1 MGGRRV
7 TWSPD
12 PDAFFR
18 DLEAKPAALRSLA
31 PRLEADPWREVEST
45 DRTVFVGMGSS
56 RFAALPV
63 AAMLRANGRDV
74 VVERAS
80 AVAVAPAALGT
91 LAVAISAS
99 GTTPETLAALARHR
113 DGGSTTVAITN
124 AEGSRLAEVAEHHIS
139 LGAGEETGGVACRSF
154 QHAIAVL
161 LAMLGARRAADAARR
176 AADATEDLLDRR
188 ASWLPQAA
196 DVVGDTGRV
205 FVLAPD
211 ERISSAEQGALMF
224 REGPR
229 VAADACETGDWLH
242 VDVYLTKPLD
252 YRAVRFAGSRFDDDV
267 ARWIDERGGRL
278 LSVGA
283 VAGGVRYR
291 GDDDTDVAHH
301 AETLVPELVAADVWR
316 RQA

>member
-12 PDAFFR
+12 PDAFLR

-31 PRLEADPWREVEST
+31 PRLEADPWPEVEST

-80 AVAVAPAALGT
+80 AVAVAPAAPGT

-154 QHAIAVL
+154 QHTIAVL

-278 LSVGA
+278 LSIGA

-291 GDDDTDVAHH
+291 SDDDPDVALL
-301 AETLVPELVAADVWR
+301 AETLVPEVVAADVWR

>member
-1 MGGRRV
+1 M

-12 PDAFFR
+12 PDAFLG

-99 GTTPETLAALARHR
+99 GTTPETVAALARHR

-154 QHAIAVL
+154 QHTIAVL

-242 VDVYLTKPLD
+242 VDVYLTKSLD

-291 GDDDTDVAHH
+291 GDDDPDVALL

>member
-1 MGGRRV
+1 M

-31 PRLEADPWREVEST
+31 PQLEADPWREVEST

-63 AAMLRANGRDV
+63 AGMVRAGGRDV

-124 AEGSRLAEVAEHHIS
+124 AKGSRLAEVADHHIS
-139 LGAGEETGGVACRSF
+139 LGAGEEIGGVACRSF
-154 QHAIAVL
+154 QHTIAVL
-161 LAMLGARRAADAARR
+161 LAMRDARRAADAARR

-196 DVVGDTGRV
+196 DIVGDTGRV

-224 REGPR
+224 REGQR

-242 VDVYLTKPLD
+242 VDVYLTRPLD
-252 YRAVRFAGSRFDDDV
+252 YRAVRFAGSRFDDGV

-283 VAGGVRYR
+283 VSGGVRYR
-291 GDDDTDVAHH
+291 GDDDPDVALLT
-301 AETLVPELVAADVWR
+301 ETLVPELVAADVWR

>member
-1 MGGRRV
+1 M

-45 DRTVFVGMGSS
+45 GRTVFVGMGSS

-154 QHAIAVL
+154 QHTIAVL
-161 LAMLGARRAADAARR
+161 LAMLDARRAADAARR

-196 DVVGDTGRV
+196 DVVGDTGGV

-291 GDDDTDVAHH
+291 GDDDPDVALL

>member
-12 PDAFFR
+12 PDAFLR

-45 DRTVFVGMGSS
+45 GRTVFVGMGSS

-154 QHAIAVL
+154 QHTIAVL
-161 LAMLGARRAADAARR
+161 LAMLDARRAADAARR

-188 ASWLPQAA
+188 ASWFPQAA
-196 DVVGDTGRV
+196 DVVGDTGGV

-278 LSVGA
+278 LSIGA

-291 GDDDTDVAHH
+291 GDDDPDVALL

>member
-1 MGGRRV
+1 MELSGVSGE
-7 TWSPD
+7 PQI
-12 PDAFFR
+12 
-18 DLEAKPAALRSLA
+18 
-31 PRLEADPWREVEST
+31 
-45 DRTVFVGMGSS
+45 SS
-56 RFAALPV
+56 R
-63 AAMLRANGRDV
+63 
-74 VVERAS
+74 
-80 AVAVAPAALGT
+80 AVTTPTPPRKT

-99 GTTPETLAALARHR
+99 GTTPETVAALARHR

-124 AEGSRLAEVAEHHIS
+124 ADGSGLAEVAEHHIS

-154 QHAIAVL
+154 QHTIAVL
-161 LAMLGARRAADAARR
+161 LAMLGARRAADAARG

-196 DVVGDTGRV
+196 DIVGDTGRV

-242 VDVYLTKPLD
+242 ADVYLTKPRD
-252 YRAVRFAGSRFDDDV
+252 YRAVRFAGSRSHDDV

-291 GDDDTDVAHH
+291 GDDDPDVALL

>member
-1 MGGRRV
+1 M

-12 PDAFFR
+12 PDAFLR

-31 PRLEADPWREVEST
+31 PRLEADPWREVGRT
-45 DRTVFVGMGSS
+45 DRIVLIGMGSS
-56 RFAALPV
+56 RFAALPA
-63 AAMLRANGRDV
+63 AAMLRAGGRDV

-80 AVAVAPAALGT
+80 AAPVAAAPAGPGT
-91 LAVAISAS
+91 LAVALSAS
-99 GTTPETLAALARHR
+99 GTTPETVAALARHR

-124 AEGSRLAEVAEHHIS
+124 VDGSPLAEIAGHHIS

-154 QHAIAVL
+154 QHTIAVL
-161 LAMLGARRAADAARR
+161 LAMLDAPHAAAATRRAADAS
-176 AADATEDLLDRR
+176 EDLLDRR
-188 ASWLPQAA
+188 ASWLPRAT
-196 DVVGDTGRV
+196 DVVDGAGPM

-229 VAADACETGDWLH
+229 TIADACETGDWLH

-252 YRAVRFAGSRFDDDV
+252 YRAVRFSGSRFDDDV

-283 VAGGVRYR
+283 TAGGVRYR
-291 GDDDTDVAHH
+291 GDDESDVALLS
-301 AETLVPELVAADVWR
+301 ETLVAELVAADVWR

>member
-1 MGGRRV
+1 V

-154 QHAIAVL
+154 QHTIAVL
-161 LAMLGARRAADAARR
+161 LAMLGARRAADAARG

-196 DVVGDTGRV
+196 DIVGDTGRV

-291 GDDDTDVAHH
+291 GDDDPDVALL
-301 AETLVPELVAADVWR
+301 AETLVPALVAADVWR

>member
-1 MGGRRV
+1 M

-56 RFAALPV
+56 QFAALPV

-80 AVAVAPAALGT
+80 AVAVASAARGT

-99 GTTPETLAALARHR
+99 GTTPETVAALARHR

-124 AEGSRLAEVAEHHIS
+124 AEGSPLAEVAEHHIS

-154 QHAIAVL
+154 QHTIAVL

-196 DVVGDTGRV
+196 DIVGDTGRV

-291 GDDDTDVAHH
+291 GDEDPDVALL

>member
-1 MGGRRV
+1 V

-45 DRTVFVGMGSS
+45 GRTVFVGMGSS

-154 QHAIAVL
+154 QHTIAVL
-161 LAMLGARRAADAARR
+161 LAMLDARRAADAARR

-291 GDDDTDVAHH
+291 GDDDPDVALL

>member
-1 MGGRRV
+1 M

-12 PDAFFR
+12 PDAFLR

-45 DRTVFVGMGSS
+45 GRTVFVGMGSS

-154 QHAIAVL
+154 QHTIAVL

-291 GDDDTDVAHH
+291 GDDDPDVALL

>member
-154 QHAIAVL
+154 QHTIAVL
-161 LAMLGARRAADAARR
+161 LAILDARRAADAARR

-291 GDDDTDVAHH
+291 GDDDPDVALL

>member
-1 MGGRRV
+1 M

-12 PDAFFR
+12 PDAFLG

-45 DRTVFVGMGSS
+45 GRTVFVGMGSS

-99 GTTPETLAALARHR
+99 GTTPETVAALARHR

-124 AEGSRLAEVAEHHIS
+124 AEGSPLTEVAEQYIS

-154 QHAIAVL
+154 QHTIAVL
-161 LAMLGARRAADAARR
+161 LAMLDARRAADAARR

-291 GDDDTDVAHH
+291 GDDDPDVALL

>member
-1 MGGRRV
+1 M

-12 PDAFFR
+12 PDAFLR

-31 PRLEADPWREVEST
+31 PRLEADPWPEVEST

-80 AVAVAPAALGT
+80 AVAIAPAALGT

-99 GTTPETLAALARHR
+99 GTTPETVAALARHR

-124 AEGSRLAEVAEHHIS
+124 AEGSRLADVAEHHIA
-139 LGAGEETGGVACRSF
+139 LGADEETGGVACRSF
-154 QHAIAVL
+154 QHTIAVL
-161 LAMLGARRAADAARR
+161 LAMLGARRAADATRG

-196 DVVGDTGRV
+196 DIVGDTGPL

-291 GDDDTDVAHH
+291 GDDDPDVALL

-316 RQA
+316 RLA

>member
-211 ERISSAEQGALMF
+211 ERISSAEQGALCSARDRAWRPM
-224 REGPR
+224 RARP
-229 VAADACETGDWLH
+229 ATGSMS
-242 VDVYLTKPLD
+242 TC
-252 YRAVRFAGSRFDDDV
+252 
-267 ARWIDERGGRL
+267 
-278 LSVGA
+278 
-283 VAGGVRYR
+283 
-291 GDDDTDVAHH
+291 T
-301 AETLVPELVAADVWR
+301 
-316 RQA
+316 

>member
-1 MGGRRV
+1 V
-7 TWSPD
+7 TWSAD
-12 PDAFFR
+12 PDAFVR

-31 PRLEADPWREVEST
+31 PRLEADPWREVEGT
-45 DRTVFVGMGSS
+45 DRIVLIGMGSS

-63 AAMLRANGRDV
+63 AAMLRAGARDV

-80 AVAVAPAALGT
+80 AVTVAPAGPGT

-99 GTTPETLAALARHR
+99 GTTPETVAALARHR

-124 AEGSRLAEVAEHHIS
+124 ADGSPLADVAAHHIAS
-139 LGAGEETGGVACRSF
+139 GAGEETGGVACRSF
-154 QHAIAVL
+154 QHTIAVL
-161 LAMLGARRAADAARR
+161 LAMLDARRAAAAARR
-176 AADATEDLLDRR
+176 AADASEDLLDRR
-188 ASWLPQAA
+188 ASWLPRAT
-196 DVVGDTGRV
+196 DVIDGAGLV
-205 FVLAPD
+205 FVVAPD

-252 YRAVRFAGSRFDDDV
+252 YRAVRFSGSRFDDDV

-283 VAGGVRYR
+283 AASDVRYR
-291 GDDDTDVAHH
+291 GDDDPDVALLS
-301 AETLVPELVAADVWR
+301 ETLVPELIAADGWR

>member
-80 AVAVAPAALGT
+80 AVAVAPAARGT

-99 GTTPETLAALARHR
+99 GTTPETVAALARHR

-124 AEGSRLAEVAEHHIS
+124 AEGSRLAEIAEHHIS

-154 QHAIAVL
+154 QHTIAVL
-161 LAMLGARRAADAARR
+161 LAMLGARRAADAARG

-196 DVVGDTGRV
+196 DIVGDTGRV

-278 LSVGA
+278 LSIGA

-291 GDDDTDVAHH
+291 GDDDPDVALL